1 MNIGLSRDIKFI
13 PEMEAIESIPFF
25 RNLYFE
31 IVVSQKYLEDISI
44 SEIIDLCEFTSDV
57 NIIGLRLSSNILYDL
72 DLVEKSLY
80 ILDELKAKFLVVPFF
95 TNSKYQVKDMD
106 KIFELTAN
114 YNKTICIE
122 TLSPQFFLSMK
133 YITEMI
139 DRYTKSVFGIA
150 YNMYYNRMNK
160 NMFNEIGENIE
171 YIKILYFMN
180 FYKENKLNILDN
192 MGEINIFRLI
202 RYLHR
207 YKFRYFLILDYP
219 DITIYNLINDIEK
232 IMEFLFSIR
241 EK

>member
-13 PEMEAIESIPFF
+13 PEIEAIESIPFF

-31 IVVSQKYLEDISI
+31 IIISPKYLEEISI
-44 SEIIDLCEFTSDV
+44 SEIIDLCEFTSEV
-57 NIIGLRLSSNILYDL
+57 NVIGLRLSSNILYNL

-80 ILDELKAKFLVVPFF
+80 ILDELKARFLVVPFSMNF
-95 TNSKYQVKDMD
+95 EHRVKDMD

-122 TLSPQFFLSMK
+122 ILSPQLFLSMK
-133 YITEMI
+133 YIIEMI

-180 FYKENKLNILDN
+180 FYKENKLNILDT

-202 RYLHR
+202 RYLHK
-207 YKFRYFLILDYP
+207 YKFRYYLILDYP

-232 IMEFLFSIR
+232 IMEFLFSIE